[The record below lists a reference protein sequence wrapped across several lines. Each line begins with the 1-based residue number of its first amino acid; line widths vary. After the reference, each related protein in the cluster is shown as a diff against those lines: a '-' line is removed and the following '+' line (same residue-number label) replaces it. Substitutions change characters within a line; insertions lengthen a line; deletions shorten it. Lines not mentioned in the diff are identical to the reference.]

1 MLKRFW
7 TIGLAGLFFYC
18 FSAGVG
24 VVQAK
29 AKWTYAVYLD
39 ADNNL
44 EDAGVADFLEMAK
57 AGSNA
62 DINIVVQFDRA
73 SGYDTT
79 YGDWK
84 TCKRFK
90 ITKGMTPTAANA
102 IEDLGESN
110 MGAPETLT
118 NFITWVWLNYP
129 ADRYALVL
137 WNHGGGWRDRSI
149 SFSPMERAICWDDG
163 NNDDCLYMKEVRTAI
178 QNASHTFDL
187 IGLDACLMGHLEV
200 GYELRNVI
208 NITDGVMVGSEET
221 EPGDGWP
228 HDTILSWL
236 AANPTATPKQ
246 LGETI
251 VNKYAES
258 YPASEAVTQSAI
270 DITKLNN
277 LVLKLNA
284 FANAMNDNSQLTSIK
299 SAREN
304 CKTYSESDG
313 YYGLDVYR
321 FAEQVRSKVTN
332 PEIQT
337 AATDLKTAITDTVI
351 KTRFTSPR
359 NDTAKYG
366 SYGLC
371 VYFPKT
377 KSYYDSAYT
386 SAILYGSES
395 ANKWDDFL
403 KRYYDGNLGSGGSST
418 QTGADGSGSAALS
431 KKGVAPSTYFTS
443 ITYTLTPS
451 AAGSL
456 GGGSVEVTIPAGW
469 TAPQN
474 TSSTGKGYVKAYIYK
489 YRTTSYK
496 LTTSVSGQ
504 KVIITGIPSDRLAY
518 GSGDKLKLSYLKFT
532 AQPSVGTA
540 KFTTRTAGSGGT
552 LTEISKQPSI
562 TVGSSYAA
570 SKGDVDDEMETEDGG
585 VKQASLGQ
593 NYPNPFNPAT
603 TFNYFIPEGGR
614 VSIKL
619 YNVAGQ
625 EVDTVVDED
634 QVSGEHSL
642 KYDSGD
648 KLSRGVYYY
657 RLTVNGKEIG
667 TKRAVVLK

>member
-7 TIGLAGLFFYC
+7 TVGLTGLFLC
-18 FSAGVG
+18 CISVG
-24 VVQAK
+24 LVRAQ

-44 EDAGVADFLEMAK
+44 EDAGIADFLEMAK
-57 AGSNA
+57 VGSNA
-62 DINIVVQFDRA
+62 DINIVVQMDRA

-79 YGDWK
+79 NGNW
-84 TCKRFK
+84 TSCKRFK
-90 ITKGMTPTAANA
+90 VTKGMTPTASNA
-102 IEDLGESN
+102 LSDIGEAN
-110 MGAPETLT
+110 MGSPTTLT
-118 NFITWVWLNYP
+118 NFINWVKTNYP

-137 WNHGGGWRDRSI
+137 WNHGGGWRDRSVA
-149 SFSPMERAICWDDG
+149 FSPMDRAVCWDDG
-163 NNDDCLYMKEVRTAI
+163 NNGDCLYMKEVRTAI

-187 IGLDACLMGHLEV
+187 IGFDACLMGHLEV
-200 GYELRNVI
+200 AYELRNVI
-208 NITDGVMVGSEET
+208 NTTDGVMVGSEET

-236 AANPTATPKQ
+236 ASNPSATPKQ
-246 LGETI
+246 LGTTI
-251 VNKYAES
+251 VDKYASS
-258 YPASEAVTQSAI
+258 YGASAACTLAAI
-270 DITKLNN
+270 DNTKIND
-277 LVLKLNA
+277 VVSKLNA
-284 FANAMNDNSQLTSIK
+284 FADSMNDNSKLTAIQT
-299 SAREN
+299 ARTN
-304 CKTYSESDG
+304 CKAYSESDG
-313 YYGLDVYR
+313 YYGLDIYR
-321 FAEQVRSKVTN
+321 FANLVGGTAASNLTTAVTN
-332 PEIQT
+332 
-337 AATDLKTAITDTVI
+337 AVVKNYKGSA
-351 KTRFTSPR
+351 R

-386 SAILYGSES
+386 SAILYGSDTS
-395 ANKWDDFL
+395 NKWDDFL
-403 KRYYDGNLGSGGSST
+403 NRYYAGNLGTGGGST
-418 QTGADGSGSAALS
+418 QTGADGSGIASLS
-431 KKGVAPSTYFTS
+431 KKGVAPSTYYTS

-456 GGGSVEVTIPAGW
+456 GGGTAEITIPTGW
-469 TAPQN
+469 TAPQK

-489 YRTTSYK
+489 YRTTSVP

-504 KVIITGIPSDRLAY
+504 KVTITGIPSNRLSY
-518 GSGDKLKLSYLKFT
+518 GSGDKLKLAYLKFT
-532 AQPSVGTA
+532 TQSSEGTA
-540 KFTTRTAGSGGT
+540 KFMTFTAGSGGT
-552 LTEISKQPSI
+552 LTVISKQPSI
-562 TVGSSYAA
+562 TVGSSYAS
-570 SKGDVDDEMETEDGG
+570 SKGDMDDEMETEDGE
-585 VKQASLGQ
+585 VKQAAIGQ

-625 EVDTVVDED
+625 EVDTVVNED
-634 QVSGEHSL
+634 QVSGEHSV

>member
-7 TIGLAGLFFYC
+7 TVGLAGLFLCC
-18 FSAGVG
+18 FSVG
-24 VVQAK
+24 EVQAK

-57 AGSNA
+57 VGSNA

-90 ITKGMTPTAANA
+90 VTKGMTPTTANA
-102 IEDLGESN
+102 TEDLGESN
-110 MGAPETLT
+110 MGSPTTLT

-137 WNHGGGWRDRSI
+137 WNHGGGWRDRSVA
-149 SFSPMERAICWDDG
+149 FSPMDRAVCWDDG
-163 NNDDCLYMKEVRTAI
+163 NNGDCLYMKEVRTAI
-178 QNASHTFDL
+178 TNASHTFDL
-187 IGLDACLMGHLEV
+187 IGFDACLMGHLEV
-200 GYELRNVI
+200 AYELRNVI
-208 NITDGVMVGSEET
+208 NTADGAMVGSEET

-236 AANPTATPKQ
+236 AANPTATSKQ
-246 LGETI
+246 LGSTI
-251 VNKYAES
+251 VDKYGSS
-258 YPASEAVTQSAI
+258 YGTSAACTLACI
-270 DITKLNN
+270 DITKISD
-277 LVLKLNA
+277 VVGKLNI
-284 FANAMNDNSQLTSIK
+284 FADSLNDNSQLTAIQT
-299 SAREN
+299 ARTN
-304 CKTYSESDG
+304 CKAYSEADG
-313 YYGLDVYR
+313 YYGLDIYR
-321 FAEQVRSKVTN
+321 FAGQVGG
-332 PEIQT
+332 T
-337 AATDLKTAITDTVI
+337 AASNLKTAVNSAVVNYY
-351 KTRFTSPR
+351 RGSAR

-377 KSYYDSAYT
+377 KSYYDTAYT
-386 SAILYGSES
+386 SAILYGSDTS
-395 ANKWDDFL
+395 NKWDDFL
-403 KRYYDGNLGSGGSST
+403 KRYYDGNLGSGGGST
-418 QTGADGSGSAALS
+418 QTGADGSGTASLS
-431 KKGVAPSTYFTS
+431 KTGVAPNTYNTS

-456 GGGSVEVTIPAGW
+456 GGGTAEVTIPTAW
-469 TAPQN
+469 TSPQN

-489 YRTTSYK
+489 YQTTSYN

-504 KVIITGIPSDRLAY
+504 KITITGIPTDRLAY

-532 AQPSVGTA
+532 TQPSEGTA
-540 KFTTRTAGSGGT
+540 KFTTKTAGSGGT
-552 LTEISKQPSI
+552 LTLISKQPSI
-562 TVGSSYAA
+562 TVGSSYAK
-570 SKGDVDDEMETEDGG
+570 SRGDVDVDDEVESEDGG

-634 QVSGEHSL
+634 QVSGEHSV

-657 RLTVNGKEIG
+657 RLTVNGQEIG